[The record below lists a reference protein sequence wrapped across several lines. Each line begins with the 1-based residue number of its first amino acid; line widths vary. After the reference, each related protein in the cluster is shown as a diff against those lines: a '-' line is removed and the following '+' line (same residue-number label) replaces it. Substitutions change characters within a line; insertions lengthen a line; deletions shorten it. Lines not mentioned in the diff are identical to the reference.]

1 MSTSIEVLFDSNNWD
16 INSVEA
22 TAQQLADMVNGDV
35 DSIYD
40 AGREIEVEII
50 TKENRSEVEDTLSDY
65 IEELGGIT
73 MNISNK

>member
-16 INSVEA
+16 INSVEV